1 MPLDFLL
8 CIRAARTMVSTR
20 ESMLL
25 KDKLKVSLK
34 TIFAIIVI
42 IIVVALKMCF
52 ILINSPNLAPRRTE
66 T

>member
-42 IIVVALKMCF
+42 IIVVALKCV
-52 ILINSPNLAPRRTE
+52 SS
-66 T
+66 